1 MHAKAMIRPKKRK
14 RKRDVLMMYN
24 RAQLKK
30 DAKSAISAARPRP
43 ALILLL
49 NLVLCFL
56 ISNFLPMLVPGAF
69 DDVTDPLVDAME
81 EAFEEA
87 ADYIEDEGGTI
98 DDFMYAFEDV
108 LEEEMYKMED
118 DDDYEGVVA
127 FFEVLGDSL
136 NYSGSLSGFFEIWDE
151 ALEEDDD
158 FADFFRPMMRR
169 AVWLSVLSCLV
180 SLAAT
185 LITMVLQYGYYGYSL
200 ELFRTGS
207 SRVGKLFSAF
217 PRILQIVG
225 TSIMVGIYAF
235 LWSLLYT
242 VMAVVAM
249 FIGSLFDGEIAAI
262 VIPVLWLAAGVF
274 YVAILLRYALVPF
287 VVVDESSLGVFAC
300 IRRSKELMKGRK
312 FKLFVL
318 ELSFIG
324 WSILVSLIPAVLM
337 IIGIVLFALI
347 ADGGALGLAVV
358 LGIIFLLLALIVP
371 LPLQLWLTS
380 YMNVSHAGFYHIAAA
395 SAPSAAPAYTG
406 PSGEPAAQIPA
417 APVEPSVAPV
427 EIPVAPVEVPAAPV
441 EHSVAPVETPVAPVE
456 PPVAPVDTPAAPAED
471 TPGSPE

>member
-1 MHAKAMIRPKKRK
+1 MT
-14 RKRDVLMMYN
+14 YN

-56 ISNFLPMLVPGAF
+56 ISNFLPMLVPNAF
-69 DDVTDPLVDAME
+69 DDVTDPLWDAME

-108 LEEEMYKMED
+108 LEDELDDLD
-118 DDDYEGVVA
+118 DDDDFVLLVEALDVLDYELGRA
-127 FFEVLGDSL
+127 DSPFEL
-136 NYSGSLSGFFEIWDE
+136 FEIWDE
-151 ALEEDDD
+151 VMDENDDLED
-158 FADFFRPMMRR
+158 FIKPLLRR
-169 AVWLSVLSCLV
+169 ARWLSFLSFVV

-242 VMAVVAM
+242 VVAVVVV

-324 WSILVSLIPAVLM
+324 WSILISLIPAVLM

-380 YMNVSHAGFYHIAAA
+380 YINVSQAGFYHIAAA
-395 SAPSAAPAYTG
+395 SAPPAAPAYTG

-417 APVEPSVAPV
+417 APVEPSAAPV
-427 EIPVAPVEVPAAPV
+427 EIPAAPVEVPAAPV